1 VLKPQRFR
9 VRLQDAGGGG
19 AAFGLPARAAAALGE
34 RKRPP
39 VTVTIRDH
47 TFRTTVAVYGG
58 QPMIGVNKQHRA
70 AARVAVG
77 DSFDVVVAL
86 DEEPRVI
93 EVPADLA
100 DALADDAAARAAFDR
115 LSYTQPPRVRGV
127 DRRGQATSDP
137 RPASRRDRRT
147 GADGGSGTMSERPAG
162 RESEPGPSGRG
173 SGRQR
178 VDSSSVPLRSKSGNR

>member
-1 VLKPQRFR
+1 VPEPQRFR

-115 LSYTQPPRVRGV
+115 LSYTHRREYVEWIAEAKRRATRARRVAETVERV
-127 DRRGQATSDP
+127 
-137 RPASRRDRRT
+137 RT
-147 GADGGSGTMSERPAG
+147 GA
-162 RESEPGPSGRG
+162 REP
-173 SGRQR
+173 
-178 VDSSSVPLRSKSGNR
+178 

>member
-1 VLKPQRFR
+1 VPEPQRFR

-115 LSYTQPPRVRGV
+115 LSYTH
-127 DRRGQATSDP
+127 RREYVEWIAEAK
-137 RPASRRDRRT
+137 RPANRRRVAETVERVRT
-147 GADGGSGTMSERPAG
+147 GA
-162 RESEPGPSGRG
+162 REP
-173 SGRQR
+173 
-178 VDSSSVPLRSKSGNR
+178 